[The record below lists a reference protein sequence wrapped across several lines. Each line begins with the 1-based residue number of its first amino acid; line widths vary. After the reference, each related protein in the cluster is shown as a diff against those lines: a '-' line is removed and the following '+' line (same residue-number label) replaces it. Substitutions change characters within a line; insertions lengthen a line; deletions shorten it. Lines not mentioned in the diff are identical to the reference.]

1 MTIDLTRRLQGKS
14 IVIIG
19 GGGIG
24 NEVALRYAREGAS
37 VVLADMDKDTA
48 EAGAAALESDAAGS
62 VIATHCDGS
71 NEESVNATV
80 ALAVQRFGGLD
91 GLHANFASF
100 QDGRSQEGAGELPLA
115 MFDAMSAINTRGF
128 LLATRAA
135 LPALVARGGGAI
147 LYTSS
152 GAAHMGE
159 AVRPFYAM
167 TKAAGHALMR
177 HVATR
182 YGAEGVRANT
192 IAPGLIMH
200 DALRQ
205 KVSPG
210 FEDWARELTPYKPRL
225 GEPSDIAAMCAL
237 LMSDEGAYVT
247 GQVISIDGG
256 SSMRS

>member
-1 MTIDLTRRLQGKS
+1 MSIDLTQRLNGKC

-24 NEVALRYAREGAS
+24 NELALRYASEGAS
-37 VVLADMDKDTA
+37 VILADLNKETA
-48 EAGAAALESDAAGS
+48 EKGAASLPSGTRGRIIAAQ
-62 VIATHCDGS
+62 CDGS

-80 ALAVQRFGGLD
+80 ALATQHFGGLD
-91 GLHANFASF
+91 GLHANFAAF
-100 QDGRSQEGAGELPLA
+100 LDGASSEGAGELPLS
-115 MFDAMSAINTRGF
+115 MFDTMSAVNTRGF

-135 LPALVARGGGAI
+135 LPALVARGGGSI

-152 GAAHMGE
+152 GAAYQGE
-159 AVRPFYAM
+159 PVRPYYAM

-177 HVATR
+177 HVAAR
-182 YGAEGVRANT
+182 YGADGVRANT

-200 DALRQ
+200 EELRKHISTEFAEQ
-205 KVSPG
+205 
-210 FEDWARELTPYKPRL
+210 AREHSAYKRRL
-225 GEPSDIAAMCAL
+225 GEPLDIAAMCAL

-256 SSMRS
+256 TTMRG